1 VNNAE
6 LIDIST
12 FEQFEQYVNNAI
24 SDSNFSLDIA
34 NLKFSIFDSF
44 KMKIEGDQTKY
55 FGGVSSTLAQG
66 MSDFQ
71 VELNKI
77 FAIVRYNTDNL
88 QRLSS
93 QDKKDLELT
102 FLVNAGCTEIISS
115 LTELVKTIGDAGAK
129 VMNGMTPNQK
139 TLCILFTVAVIGGGW
154 GVSNYANNL
163 HEETMAQIQ
172 AQQVVS
178 GQQAEIDRLETLKNG
193 MLDAINA
200 TNNNELKEKT
210 VGIENHGAKAY
221 ADIVKSASDADKI
234 TFSGLTDIPLDQG
247 GIQDVI
253 KNPIEKLENKEDT
266 IEVEIESIKRNI
278 DSLTVACRIPGM
290 DYVFSI
296 SVNTSFIDKDESDL
310 LFDAMKESKTVKIL
324 GNYKTRA
331 GVIEKGNAS
340 SITPSN

>member
-1 VNNAE
+1 MNNTE
-6 LIDIST
+6 LVDIST
-12 FEQFEQYVNNAI
+12 FEEFESYVNQAI
-24 SDSNFSLDIA
+24 ADPEFSLDIT
-34 NLKFSIFDSF
+34 NLKFSIFDAF
-44 KMKIEGDQTKY
+44 KMKIEGDDSKY
-55 FGGVSSTLAQG
+55 YGGVNTTLAQG

-77 FAIVRYNTDNL
+77 FAIIRYNTDNL

-102 FLVNAGCTEIISS
+102 FLVNAGCTEILTS
-115 LTELVKTIGDAGAK
+115 LTEFVKSIGDAGAK

-139 TLCILFTVAVIGGGW
+139 TLCVLFTVAVIGGGW
-154 GVSNYANNL
+154 GISNYANNV
-163 HEETMAQIQ
+163 HDENMAQIQ
-172 AQQVVS
+172 SQQS
-178 GQQAEIDRLETLKNG
+178 ASERQSELDRLQLLKDG

-200 TNNNELKEKT
+200 TSNTELKEKS

-221 ADIVKSASDADKI
+221 TDIIKSASDADNI
-234 TFSGLTDIPLDQG
+234 TISGLTNISLDQQ
-247 GIQDVI
+247 GIQNVI

-266 IEVEIESIKRNI
+266 IEVEIESIKRNA
-278 DSLTVACRIPGM
+278 DSLSVACRIPGM

-296 SVNTSFIDKDESDL
+296 SVNTGFIDRDETDL

-324 GNYKTRA
+324 GNYKTRG

-340 SITPSN
+340 SIIISN